1 MDPDYTPLTEQE
13 LRDYARTLIEEAA
26 TEVERLTIYERAVD
40 LLPQEEI
47 SDEDAHRVRD
57 LIGHSTVT
65 VHFAVVEPLFKQS
78 VTNDLE

>member
-26 TEVERLTIYERAVD
+26 TEVEWLTIHERAVD
-40 LLPQEEI
+40 LLSQEDI
-47 SDEDAHRVRD
+47 SDEDAHRVSG

-78 VTNDLE
+78 VTKDLE